1 MHWAVQPDR
10 FYLSLMT
17 AASCQNYFDEFEARF
32 YLPRFDLFSGFS
44 TKNFSAAAETFDRVL
59 EEFGHLYEKIGLK
72 ICRYPTLEEFE
83 QDYLAAPLETS

>member
-1 MHWAVQPDR
+1 
-10 FYLSLMT
+10 MT

-32 YLPRFDLFSGFS
+32 HLPCFDLFSGFS

-83 QDYLAAPLETS
+83 QDYLAAPFETS